1 MWQQDGMHPQ
11 PSGTYLAACVF
22 YAKYFNRSPVGNKY
36 VPKGVTAK
44 NAKLLQKIAADTVST
59 LLRK

>member
-1 MWQQDGMHPQ
+1 MKMVKIH
-11 PSGTYLAACVF
+11 TVF
-22 YAKYFNRSPVGNKY
+22 AQNTS
-36 VPKGVTAK
+36 GVTAK

>member
-1 MWQQDGMHPQ
+1 MWQKVGMHPL